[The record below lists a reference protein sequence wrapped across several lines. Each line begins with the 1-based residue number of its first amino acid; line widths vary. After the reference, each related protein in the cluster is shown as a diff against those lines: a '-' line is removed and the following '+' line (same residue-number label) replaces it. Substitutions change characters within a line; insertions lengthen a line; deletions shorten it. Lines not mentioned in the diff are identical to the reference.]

1 MFETFERV
9 STFLNL
15 VKILNHIFRKRSKPH
30 LLMILI
36 NLNKV
41 AFYTKKNLPA
51 FFFLHWICFIMMQLY
66 IASRKF
72 FEWYVYPLMLC

>member
-15 VKILNHIFRKRSKPH
+15 VKILNHIFWKRSKPH

-41 AFYTKKNLPA
+41 AFYTKKKSSCV
-51 FFFLHWICFIMMQLY
+51 FLSPLDMFY
-66 IASRKF
+66 YDAV
-72 FEWYVYPLMLC
+72 VYCQS